1 MAVDQSTDAPLMN
14 SAEIWFL
21 RAEAAL
27 RGWTPE
33 DEEECYLNGIKA
45 SLHQHGIYQMDDYL
59 NSERTADLLIRMMLK
74 TTFLPVAGFLLN
86 GIRQM
91 IKK

>member
-1 MAVDQSTDAPLMN
+1 MS
-14 SAEIWFL
+14 SAEVWFL

-27 RGWTPE
+27 RGWIPE

-59 NSERTADLLIRMMLK
+59 NSERTAADFIDTQDSK
-74 TTFLPVAGFLLN
+74 ITFLPVAGFLLN
-86 GIRQM
+86 GIPQTTR
-91 IKK
+91 K